1 MSNGL
6 LVMFVVLIIMLLI
19 GVPVAFS
26 IGIACM
32 ALLTVNGG
40 PSISIV
46 IQRMVSGAKNFSML
60 AMPMFIFSGSL
71 MVFGSTPR
79 LIKFAKLLLRK
90 VPGGLGATAMAACAF
105 FGAVS
110 GSGVASAAAIG
121 KIMGPP
127 MIKEGYPKGLTAG
140 LIAAGGT
147 MACIIPPSI
156 VMVVYSQSSGVSV
169 GDMFLGGVIPGL
181 VCIVAL
187 IIYNCVKAAKR
198 TEKEDAD
205 DSIYEGKAKIKIVFD
220 AILPLMMPVAI
231 LGGVFSGIATA
242 TEAAVVAVIY
252 AFILAAFVYREMT
265 MKDFIKATAD
275 SVVSTGVIMLII
287 SVATP
292 FGWIM
297 STQKVPQMFAN
308 WLIGITDNPYIIL
321 TFIFLLLLALGTFM
335 ETVCIIILVTPILLP
350 IAVSIGITPLH
361 YGIAMLMSLMV
372 GSLTPP
378 LSVNL
383 FTSTRVLGMKYDEA
397 FPDTWYIILVV
408 ALCALVTW
416 MVPEL
421 SEFLPNLLGA

>member
-1 MSNGL
+1 MNSGL
-6 LVMFVVLIIMLLI
+6 ILMFTMLIVMLLI

-26 IGIACM
+26 IGIACIS
-32 ALLTVNGG
+32 LLLVNGG
-40 PSISIV
+40 PNISIIV
-46 IQRMVSGAKNFSML
+46 QRMVGGAQSFNML

-79 LIKFAKLLLRK
+79 LIRLAKLLLRK

-127 MIKEGYPKGLTAG
+127 MIKEGYPKAFTAG

-156 VMVVYSQSSGVSV
+156 VMVVYAQSSGVSV
-169 GDMFLGGVIPGL
+169 GDMFLGGIIPGL
-181 VCIVAL
+181 TCIIAL
-187 IIYNCVKAAKR
+187 IVWNCFLASKRIKKEECDTQVYTR
-198 TEKEDAD
+198 TEKV
-205 DSIYEGKAKIKIVFD
+205 KIVLD
-220 AILPLMMPVAI
+220 AILPLLMPIAI

-242 TEAAVVAVIY
+242 TEAAVVAVVY
-252 AFILAAFVYREMT
+252 AFILATFVYREMT
-265 MKDFIKATAD
+265 LHDFIEAAAD

-287 SVATP
+287 SIATP

-297 STQKVPQMFAN
+297 STQKVPQMFAS
-308 WLIGITDNPYIIL
+308 WLISVTQNPYIIL
-321 TFIFLLLLALGTFM
+321 TFIFMVLLFLGTFM

-350 IAVSIGITPLH
+350 IATSIGLSPLH

-397 FPDTWYIILVV
+397 FPDTWYIIMVV
-408 ALCALVTW
+408 TFCALITW
-416 MVPEL
+416 LFPPL
-421 SEFLPNLLGA
+421 SEFLPALFGA